1 MPPQLALA
9 LSLLAIV
16 WLWWRDQ
23 RNNPDLSAGLWIPI
37 AWFSIIGSRFPSEW
51 FRASQASAD
60 GLLEGSPMD
69 RNVFLFLLILGV
81 LVLLKRRV
89 GWGLVARH
97 NRWIAAFFLFT
108 AISILWSDFPFT
120 AFKRWHKV
128 FGHVVMALIVWTE
141 RDPDRAVAS
150 LLRRCSYVL
159 ILISVVFIK
168 YFPDLGRTYS
178 AWEFELLVTGIT
190 TNKNLLGNTCLIVGL
205 FFVSTLSMPRQARA
219 HSPPG
224 DYYIDAGFLILTL
237 WVLLKADSATSLLCL
252 LIGSA
257 VVLVTRMPAISR
269 NFSVLLVGAV
279 AILGVLQVSLNLK
292 DMVITALGRDVTL
305 TGRTELW
312 DVLWDFQTNVLFGA
326 GFESFWLG
334 ERIDRLW
341 AMYWWKPNQAHNG
354 FFETY
359 LNIGLVGL
367 CLQCGM
373 MLSGYRKVRQ
383 KMLAI
388 DCSGETPSIGLAV
401 ARFSLAYMIVLTLYN
416 MTEATFKAL
425 HLSFFVF
432 FLVATYYPSPSE
444 RGTEALAPSSDN
456 DRLRMSPSRERAP
469 LAPPSLVPARVQA
482 SKAAGGGLNPNAGL
496 NPLWRL

>member
-9 LSLLAIV
+9 LSLLAIL

-97 NRWIAAFFLFT
+97 NRWIAVFFLYT

-168 YFPDLGRTYS
+168 YFPDLGQNIQRLGIRAARHGNHDEQEP
-178 AWEFELLVTGIT
+178 AWQYLPDRRLVLRVESIHAPPGS
-190 TNKNLLGNTCLIVGL
+190 
-205 FFVSTLSMPRQARA
+205 STLAAR
-219 HSPPG
+219 
-224 DYYIDAGFLILTL
+224 
-237 WVLLKADSATSLLCL
+237 
-252 LIGSA
+252 
-257 VVLVTRMPAISR
+257 
-269 NFSVLLVGAV
+269 
-279 AILGVLQVSLNLK
+279 
-292 DMVITALGRDVTL
+292 
-305 TGRTELW
+305 
-312 DVLWDFQTNVLFGA
+312 
-326 GFESFWLG
+326 
-334 ERIDRLW
+334 
-341 AMYWWKPNQAHNG
+341 
-354 FFETY
+354 
-359 LNIGLVGL
+359 
-367 CLQCGM
+367 
-373 MLSGYRKVRQ
+373 
-383 KMLAI
+383 
-388 DCSGETPSIGLAV
+388 
-401 ARFSLAYMIVLTLYN
+401 
-416 MTEATFKAL
+416 
-425 HLSFFVF
+425 
-432 FLVATYYPSPSE
+432 
-444 RGTEALAPSSDN
+444 
-456 DRLRMSPSRERAP
+456 
-469 LAPPSLVPARVQA
+469 
-482 SKAAGGGLNPNAGL
+482 
-496 NPLWRL
+496 